1 MKIAIIGTAEQAAEC
16 RLKFG
21 EAHAWSVFPNVL
33 QAAKAG
39 TTADAVF
46 DFVSPHNPAHLAEYT
61 AEPPMVVFLE
71 SSCSRLS
78 SLAGHTGKSKG
89 QIFGFCGLPTFL
101 NRPVL
106 EVSLLPESNREL
118 LASTCSSLATPF
130 EIVADQPGMVTP
142 RIIAMIINEAYI
154 TLEEGTATREDI
166 DLAMK
171 LGTNYPYGPFE
182 WADRIGLSNVVS
194 ILESSYRDTG
204 DERYRICPLLLAGA
218 RAG

>member
-1 MKIAIIGTAEQAAEC
+1 MKIVIIGTAEQAAEC

-21 EAHAWSVFPNVL
+21 EAHSWSIFSNAR
-33 QAAKAG
+33 QAAKEWMAAE
-39 TTADAVF
+39 TVF
-46 DFVSPHNPAHLAEYT
+46 DFISPRNPAYMVEYR
-61 AEPPMVVFLE
+61 ADISAAVFLE
-71 SSCSRLS
+71 SSCFRLS
-78 SLAGHTGKSKG
+78 ALLGTTGTKRG
-89 QIFGFCGLPTFL
+89 LLFGFCGLPTFL

-106 EVSLLPESNREL
+106 EVSLHPESNREL
-118 LASTCSSLATPF
+118 LSTTCSALGTPF

-142 RIIAMIINEAYI
+142 RIVAMIINEAYI

-194 ILESSYRDTG
+194 ILEASYRDTG
-204 DERYRICPLLLAGA
+204 DERYRICPLLLASA
-218 RAG
+218 RSA